1 MLHGGYRVLDVRS
14 DREKAAYGSIKNS
27 VHVPYTKDRRTID
40 NKISKTKVDGWIYK
54 VRGWAGMGS
63 TG

>member
-14 DREKAAYGSIKNS
+14 DREKAAYGSVKNA
-27 VHVPYTKDRRTID
+27 VHVPFTKDRRTID

-54 VRGWAGMGS
+54 V
-63 TG
+63 